1 MKNRDRKK
9 VEEEVNNDNKEKI
22 EAFLKDY
29 QELSRKHNLDLS
41 VQLQFSVNGIVP
53 RIVVIPLQVENKQD
67 ASK

>member
-41 VQLQFSVNGIVP
+41 AQLQFSVNGIVP
-53 RIVVIPLQVENKQD
+53 RIVVIPLQIENKQD